1 MRETWY
7 VTEDGNAVD
16 PNECTSDE
24 KGALTHKSGAKVAL
38 KFADVPLSRSVDV
51 DVERAK
57 GEDAKKA
64 SEAAEAAKKAAAK
77 DQKPDANKAGY
88 KTRDSKAS

>member
-1 MRETWY
+1 M
-7 VTEDGNAVD
+7 
-16 PNECTSDE
+16 
-24 KGALTHKSGAKVAL
+24 
-38 KFADVPLSRSVDV
+38 